1 MHRKKLLAFM
11 LTAATAV
18 TAMPVGAF
26 AEGAIPAGGGI
37 QEIES
42 SSLADNRKDISIPV
56 EYTVGATF
64 TVKLPSAI
72 TLSNTDGSWDY
83 SGTVGVKGDI
93 DSGKSVKVKPS
104 RSVTMYD
111 VTNRP
116 TEDVP
121 SGAEDQAYDH
131 KDAKN
136 ATVAQAKKQW
146 AMTELS
152 ADTYSDTALTLSA
165 GAMQSG
171 KWKGLLNVDISYGE
185 YVQEPGLYDAGGAF
199 TPWDEL
205 VSAGTVTMD
214 GNMLKKCKSSVS
226 GKMVIPDSVTS
237 IGYGAFSGCRRLT
250 SVTIPDSVTSI
261 GKEAF
266 YGCSS
271 LTSVTV
277 PDSVTS
283 IGDYAFLNVVNV
295 NYNGTAPGSP
305 WGAKY
310 VNAYFEGDYIYSDS
324 SKTTLYRYRGKKTSV
339 TIPDSVTSIGDRAFS
354 SCGDLTSVTVPDSVT
369 SIGDY
374 AFLNVVNVNYNGTA
388 PGSPWGAKYVNAYFE
403 GDYIYS
409 DSSKTTLYRYR
420 GKKTSVTIP
429 DSVTSIGDRAFSSRG
444 DLTSVTIPD
453 SVTSIGDNAFSGC
466 NSLTSITIPDSVTSI
481 GEEAFFDCY
490 RMTSVTLSNNLT
502 TIGENAF
509 RCCKNLTSVTIP
521 NSVTNIGDGAFSICN
536 KLTSIIIN
544 PENNSYNSGNNNVII
559 ETATGKLIFATKD
572 VVVIPE
578 GVTSIG
584 NDVFQG
590 RTDLEN
596 ITIPDSVTSIGEEA
610 FDGCSS
616 LTSVTVPDSV
626 TSIGDYAFSG
636 CTSLTSVTIPDSVT
650 SIGGGAFSGCTSLTS
665 VTIPDSV
672 TSIGGGAFS
681 GVKNINYNGTATGSP
696 WDAKYVNAYFEGD
709 YIYSD
714 SSKTTFY
721 GYCGEE
727 TSITIPYGVINIE
740 ELDCSGVTSITI
752 PSSVTEIADWQF
764 FNCYNLTSIS
774 FEGTKEEFNNKYT
787 SYGWINDITVY
798 CYDGELTCDTR
809 WD

>member
-271 LTSVTV
+271 
-277 PDSVTS
+277 
-283 IGDYAFLNVVNV
+283 
-295 NYNGTAPGSP
+295 
-305 WGAKY
+305 
-310 VNAYFEGDYIYSDS
+310 
-324 SKTTLYRYRGKKTSV
+324 
-339 TIPDSVTSIGDRAFS
+339 
-354 SCGDLTSVTVPDSVT
+354 LTSVTVPDSVT